1 MAITAAFVVSA
12 SVITE
17 RSGPVIG
24 ALVATLPISAG
35 PSYVFL
41 ALDHDAAFIAEG
53 ALASLPIN
61 AATIILGL
69 TYVVL
74 AQRQNALVSCLG
86 AVAVWIALASII
98 RSVQWTL
105 AGGLIANAIAFAIC
119 VPLLRRFRHVR
130 MPLITR
136 RWYDIP
142 LRAALVAT
150 LVATV
155 VTSSGWVGPKISG
168 IIALFPVV
176 FTSMML
182 ILHPRI
188 GGPPTAAVIANSAG
202 GLMGLGI
209 AIAMINVASLRF
221 GSAIGFSVALAICV
235 SWNLGLWW
243 WGRRKLVRRSATHCQ
258 TLMVRSASS
267 ANQESPAAAILRDAA
282 RRRAAPQDEVGE
294 CFGSSPSTLHEWFRP
309 DERRGSAA
317 SPDVSALCHKFGSYR
332 CRQTR

>member
-1 MAITAAFVVSA
+1 MSPDLAFILTLALRMAITAAFVVSA
-12 SVITE
+12 SIITE

-61 AATIILGL
+61 AATIFLGL

-74 AQRQNALVSCLG
+74 AQRQSAIVSCLT
-86 AVAVWIALASII
+86 AVAVWIAFASVI

-105 AGGLIANAIAFAIC
+105 TAGLIANAVAFAIC
-119 VPLLRRFRHVR
+119 VPLLRRFRHVK
-130 MPLITR
+130 MPLMTR

-142 LRAALVAT
+142 LRALLVAT

-155 VTSSGWVGPKISG
+155 VTASGWVGPKISG

-188 GGPPTAAVIANSAG
+188 GGPPTAAVLANSAG

-209 AIAMINVASLRF
+209 AIAVLHIAALRF
-221 GSAIGFSVALAICV
+221 GSAIGLSLALTICV

-243 WGRRKLVRRSATHCQ
+243 NGRRKLVR
-258 TLMVRSASS
+258 
-267 ANQESPAAAILRDAA
+267 
-282 RRRAAPQDEVGE
+282 
-294 CFGSSPSTLHEWFRP
+294 
-309 DERRGSAA
+309 
-317 SPDVSALCHKFGSYR
+317 
-332 CRQTR
+332 

>member
-1 MAITAAFVVSA
+1 MGPGSAREERLAGTTVRPMSPDLAFILTLALRMAVTAAFVVTA

-35 PSYVFL
+35 PAYVFL

-61 AATIILGL
+61 AVTIFLGL

-74 AQRQNALVSCLG
+74 AQRRSALVGFLG
-86 AVAVWIALASII
+86 AVAVWIALAALSRTVHWSLIN
-98 RSVQWTL
+98 
-105 AGGLIANAIAFAIC
+105 GLLANAMTFAIC
-119 VPLLRRFRHVR
+119 LPLLRRFRNVR

-142 LRAALVAT
+142 LRASLVAT

-155 VTSSGWVGPKISG
+155 VTLSGWVGPYVSG
-168 IIALFPVV
+168 TMALFPVV

-188 GGPPTAAVIANSAG
+188 GGPATAAVIANAG
-202 GLMGLGI
+202 WGLMGLGI
-209 AIAMINVASLRF
+209 AIAVLHVAALRF
-221 GSAIGFSVALAICV
+221 GSAIALSLALMTCV
-235 SWNLGLWW
+235 GWNLVLWW
-243 WGRRKLVRRSATHCQ
+243 LGRRRIVR
-258 TLMVRSASS
+258 
-267 ANQESPAAAILRDAA
+267 
-282 RRRAAPQDEVGE
+282 
-294 CFGSSPSTLHEWFRP
+294 
-309 DERRGSAA
+309 
-317 SPDVSALCHKFGSYR
+317 
-332 CRQTR
+332 

>member
-1 MAITAAFVVSA
+1 VGVPRARCLWLTPLPNPPPQGGREITVCAARLMSPDLAFILTLALRMAVTAAFVVTA

-24 ALVATLPISAG
+24 ALIATLPISAG

-61 AATIILGL
+61 AATIFLGL

-74 AQRQNALVSCLG
+74 AQRQSAVVSCLS
-86 AVAVWIALASII
+86 AVAVWIALASVI
-98 RSVQWTL
+98 RTIHWSL
-105 AGGLIANAIAFAIC
+105 AGGLIANAVAFAIC
-119 VPLLRRFRHVR
+119 VPLLRRFRNVK

-142 LRAALVAT
+142 LRASLVAT

-155 VTSSGWVGPKISG
+155 VTLSGWVGPTVSG

-188 GGPPTAAVIANSAG
+188 GGPATAAVLANSG
-202 GLMGLGI
+202 WGLMGLGL
-209 AIAMINVASLRF
+209 AIAVLHVAALRF
-221 GSAIGFSVALAICV
+221 GSAVGLSLALATCV

-243 WGRRKLVRRSATHCQ
+243 NGRRKRVR
-258 TLMVRSASS
+258 
-267 ANQESPAAAILRDAA
+267 
-282 RRRAAPQDEVGE
+282 
-294 CFGSSPSTLHEWFRP
+294 
-309 DERRGSAA
+309 
-317 SPDVSALCHKFGSYR
+317 
-332 CRQTR
+332 

>member
-1 MAITAAFVVSA
+1 MRGHLRMTTVAMSPELAFLLTLAFRMAVTAAFVVSA

-61 AATIILGL
+61 AATILLGL
-69 TYVVL
+69 TYVLL
-74 AQRQNALVSCLG
+74 AQRRGVLLSAG
-86 AVAVWIALASII
+86 AAVAVWIALASLI

-105 AGGLIANAIAFAIC
+105 AGGLIANAVAFAIC
-119 VPLLRRFRHVR
+119 VPLLQRYRHVK
-130 MPLITR
+130 MPMVAR

-142 LRAALVAT
+142 LRACLVAT

-155 VTSSGWVGPKISG
+155 VTLSGWVGPKISG
-168 IIALFPVV
+168 IIALFPAV

-188 GGPPTAAVIANSAG
+188 GGPPTAAVLANSAW
-202 GLMGLGI
+202 GLIGLGV
-209 AIAMINVASLRF
+209 AIAVLHVVALRF
-221 GSAIGFSVALAICV
+221 GSVVGLSLALATCV
-235 SWNLGLWW
+235 IWNLALWW
-243 WGRRKLVRRSATHCQ
+243 NERRKL
-258 TLMVRSASS
+258 
-267 ANQESPAAAILRDAA
+267 A
-282 RRRAAPQDEVGE
+282 R
-294 CFGSSPSTLHEWFRP
+294 L
-309 DERRGSAA
+309 
-317 SPDVSALCHKFGSYR
+317 
-332 CRQTR
+332 